1 MVEKHYDIIII
12 GGSAAGLAATLAVA
26 RTMKTALCIDSGAP
40 CNKFS
45 DHMHN
50 LIGHDGDSPVAFRS
64 QIKDNLMKYK
74 TVELVEGKVINV
86 TKSEIEF
93 QIAAIVNNSEMGYRS
108 KKIIFA
114 SGVNDLINNVNIKN
128 IEKFWGKSALHCPYC
143 HGYEVANK
151 ATGLIFN
158 NSRLMDMVPMIY
170 NWTKNITVLTNG
182 TKISS
187 ICSESEQN
195 KLKNKDIEIID
206 KVITEFIGEAG
217 NLKTVRFS
225 DGSTISLDCVYIH
238 PPFKLNCEDILNKLQ
253 ISIDET
259 KLIKVDGFQRT
270 NVQGV
275 YACGDCTTYFRAVA
289 NAVSQGNIAGAMCT
303 KDLFQNSW
311 DE

>member
-1 MVEKHYDIIII
+1 MENHYEVIII
-12 GGSAAGLAATLAVA
+12 GGSAAGLAATLAIA
-26 RTMKTALCIDSGAP
+26 RTMKTVLCIDSGAP

-50 LIGHDGDSPVAFRS
+50 FIGHDGDSPVEFRS
-64 QIKDNLMKYK
+64 QAKDNLLKYK
-74 TVELVEGKVINV
+74 TVRLVEGKVIKVNKAK
-86 TKSEIEF
+86 TEF
-93 QIAAIVNNSEMGYRS
+93 QITATVRNTEKLYVG

-114 SGVNDLINNVNIKN
+114 SGVNDLINDVNIKD

-143 HGYEVANK
+143 HGYEVANR
-151 ATGLIFN
+151 ATGLIFD
-158 NSRLMDMVPMIY
+158 NSRLMDMASMIY

-195 KLKNKDIEIID
+195 ELKRKNIEIID
-206 KVITEFIGEAG
+206 KVITEFVGESG
-217 NLKTVRFS
+217 NLETVRFS

-253 ISIDET
+253 VNIDET
-259 KLIKVDGFQRT
+259 RLIKVDGFQRT
-270 NVQGV
+270 NIEGV
-275 YACGDCTTYFRAVA
+275 YACGDCTTYFRAVS

-303 KDLFQNSW
+303 KELFQNSW
-311 DE
+311 YE